1 LVDRVATQAQQVLAF
16 MERRAWEHSVALQ
29 QWRGAATALEAT
41 GGVMTYSPGSPGYP
55 PAQPGGSYPGATPS
69 FAKDDSGESK
79 LPLYLNI
86 AVVVLGLAV
95 YLLNFG
101 PTFTLSAE
109 LGPGA
114 GGRAGDAGTAVLV
127 AVLAALL
134 AGLGLLPK
142 AKSYAGVVA
151 VIAVLGLLLAI
162 SETINTPAGFA
173 VGWAMWPL
181 VACSALQAIAA
192 VVVILLD
199 AGVITAPA
207 PRPKYDPYA
216 QYGQYGQYGYAAQQP
231 QGGYYGQPGAQQ
243 HAAPQ
248 THNPQQSPQSSG
260 YGSQYGGYP
269 SSHAPTQGVN
279 PSTGGF
285 NAQPSAQSG
294 PQPAA
299 QHGPSTPP
307 TGFPSF
313 SPPPQAGAAATG
325 SQAGSAPV
333 NYSNQ
338 TGGQQSVGQGQEQSP
353 SSPAGPAPA

>member
-1 LVDRVATQAQQVLAF
+1 LIDRVATQAQQVLAF

-55 PAQPGGSYPGATPS
+55 PAQPGGSYAGATPS
-69 FAKDDSGESK
+69 FAKDDSGEGK

-86 AVVVLGLAV
+86 AVLALGLAV

-101 PTFTLSAE
+101 PTFTISAD

-134 AGLGLLPK
+134 AGLSLLPK
-142 AKSYAGVVA
+142 AKSYAGVVG
-151 VIAVLGLLLAI
+151 VIAVLGALLAI
-162 SETINTPAGFA
+162 SETINAPAGFA
-173 VGWAMWPL
+173 IGWAMWPL
-181 VACSALQAIAA
+181 VACSVLQAIAA

-216 QYGQYGQYGYAAQQP
+216 QYGQYGQYAQYGAQQQP
-231 QGGYYGQPGAQQ
+231 GGYYGQPAAQ

-248 THNPQQSPQSSG
+248 PHNTQSSG
-260 YGSQYGGYP
+260 YGSQYGGYQ
-269 SSHAPTQGVN
+269 SSQAPTQGAV
-279 PSTGGF
+279 PTTGGF
-285 NAQPSAQSG
+285 NAQPSAHSG

-299 QHGPSTPP
+299 QQGSSTPP

-313 SPPPQAGAAATG
+313 SPPPQAGAASTG
-325 SQAGSAPV
+325 SPAGSAPV
-333 NYSNQ
+333 NYSNHS
-338 TGGQQSVGQGQEQSP
+338 GSEQSSGQGQEQSP
-353 SSPAGPAPA
+353 SSPSGPAPA